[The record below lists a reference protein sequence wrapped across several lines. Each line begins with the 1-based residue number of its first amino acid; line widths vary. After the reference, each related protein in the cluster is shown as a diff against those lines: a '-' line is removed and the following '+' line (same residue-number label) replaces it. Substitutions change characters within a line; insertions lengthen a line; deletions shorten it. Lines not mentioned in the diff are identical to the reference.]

1 MKPQLYS
8 PIGLDLK
15 PVEVS
20 LKDTVK
26 LGFSGAYSPCMGSLT
41 RRMIRGLSGPVST
54 GFRSSPVGLYSWGVY
69 TVGGLYSWGV
79 YTVGG
84 STLLSRDHK
93 AALTLDPVEGEVGAD
108 ICHLGIRYHN
118 QEN

>member
-1 MKPQLYS
+1 M
-8 PIGLDLK
+8 
-15 PVEVS
+15 EVS

-26 LGFSGAYSPCMGSLT
+26 LGLSGAYSHCMGNLN
-41 RRMIRGLSGPVST
+41 RRVIRGLSGPVST
-54 GFRSSPVGLYSWGVY
+54 GFRSSLVGLYSW
-69 TVGGLYSWGV
+69 
-79 YTVGG
+79 G

-93 AALTLDPVEGEVGAD
+93 AALTLNPVEGEVGAD